1 MPQGGF
7 SRDFQRAALLK
18 TEAQKR
24 KDQQERQKIGNEVY
38 AKINPELLQNIE
50 VRMKEVENELI
61 LKQDETI
68 SEFIEMMKSR
78 NILLKYLLW
87 GNFVTLAALS
97 FVLGYFL

>member
-7 SRDFQRAALLK
+7 SRDFQRAAVLR
-18 TEAQKR
+18 TEAGKR
-24 KDQQERQKIGNEVY
+24 KEEKQRERIGKEVIQKLDPYFKE
-38 AKINPELLQNIE
+38 KI
-50 VRMKEVENELI
+50 KEVEEVLI

-68 SEFIEMMKSR
+68 AEFVSMMKSR

-87 GNFVTLAALS
+87 TNFVTLLCLS

>member
-7 SRDFQRAALLK
+7 SRDFQRAAVLR
-18 TEAQKR
+18 TEAEKR
-24 KDQQERQKIGNEVY
+24 KEEKQRERIGKEVIQKLDPYFKE
-38 AKINPELLQNIE
+38 KI
-50 VRMKEVENELI
+50 KEVEEVLV

-68 SEFIEMMKSR
+68 AEFVSMMKSR

-87 GNFVTLAALS
+87 TNFVTLLCLS

>member
-7 SRDFQRAALLK
+7 SRDFQRAAVLR
-18 TEAQKR
+18 TEAEKR
-24 KDQQERQKIGNEVY
+24 KEEKQRERIG
-38 AKINPELLQNIE
+38 
-50 VRMKEVENELI
+50 KEVIQKLDPYFKEKIKEGEEVLI

-68 SEFIEMMKSR
+68 AEFVSMMKSR

-87 GNFVTLAALS
+87 TNFVTLLCLS

>member
-7 SRDFQRAALLK
+7 SRDFQRAAVLR
-18 TEAQKR
+18 TEAEKR
-24 KDQQERQKIGNEVY
+24 KEEKQRERIGKEVIQKLDPYSKE
-38 AKINPELLQNIE
+38 KI
-50 VRMKEVENELI
+50 KEVEEVLI

-68 SEFIEMMKSR
+68 AEFVSMMKSR

-87 GNFVTLAALS
+87 TNFVTLLCLS

>member
-1 MPQGGF
+1 
-7 SRDFQRAALLK
+7 
-18 TEAQKR
+18 
-24 KDQQERQKIGNEVY
+24 
-38 AKINPELLQNIE
+38 
-50 VRMKEVENELI
+50 MKEVENELI